1 MSPHLQLVIFGAKRC
16 ILLPDHLL
24 QLSDQLLRVGEP
36 FSHFLHCCLSRGG
49 SQRRAWTLR
58 RVALVRLKH
67 SSTHLRPEDSP
78 AHPGELQLIRDQP
91 SYFMSSPY
99 ILGVLWVSAWLSQP
113 HHPSTNLFTGPPL
126 DESKPSQPGLCG
138 CQSTHHTQFCIL
150 NLLWT

>member
-78 AHPGELQLIRDQP
+78 GELQLIRDQP

-99 ILGVLWVSAWLSQP
+99 ILRMSSRYLPGCS
-113 HHPSTNLFTGPPL
+113 NLIIPLPTYSLPPPL